1 MKDINGNTAGIR
13 RVLLEEMSTLYDY
26 KEEGFLSPELVERL
40 CAYTA
45 AIGREI
51 SVYIARDGHIADV
64 SVGDWSKVDTP
75 AMRLVRNT
83 SRLSG
88 VRCVHTHPNGNG
100 TLSDVDIGTLKS
112 FKLDAMAALGV
123 FEDGH
128 AGTLYVALIGEPKND
143 DFETPVFGPY
153 NPFRLPQD
161 ELLGLMREADLRL
174 KSVNTDTKKDR
185 PERAVLVGVVQGEY
199 DTLKELAALAE
210 TAGAQV
216 IATERQ
222 SRASADGATYVGKG
236 KAEELC
242 LMANASD
249 ADLFIFDDELTAVQ
263 LRNLEEIIGR
273 KVIDRTT
280 LILDIFASSAKTREG
295 RLQVE
300 LAQLKYRLP
309 RLIGMGQAMSRL
321 GGGIGTKGPGEKKLE
336 IDRRRIRRRIY
347 ELECEI
353 SELTKQRALRR
364 EQRKKNNVPVV
375 ALVGYTNAGKST
387 LLNAVSGSNV
397 LAEDKLFATL
407 DPVVRSVKL
416 ESGMEVLFTDTVG
429 FINKLPH
436 DLVDAFRSTL
446 EEVQHADMILHVI
459 DVSSAYYDAQIRIVE
474 DVLGELE
481 ALDKPRINV
490 YNKADAMTG
499 ERLDGRLYIS
509 ARTGAG
515 VPELLKVVERELGKS
530 DTTLELLVPY
540 DKYEAISLIRAKG
553 RILSETHEA
562 EGVRIVALAGGELAG
577 RINKLLKD

>member
-1 MKDINGNTAGIR
+1 
-13 RVLLEEMSTLYDY
+13 
-26 KEEGFLSPELVERL
+26 
-40 CAYTA
+40 
-45 AIGREI
+45 
-51 SVYIARDGHIADV
+51 
-64 SVGDWSKVDTP
+64 
-75 AMRLVRNT
+75 
-83 SRLSG
+83 
-88 VRCVHTHPNGNG
+88 
-100 TLSDVDIGTLKS
+100 
-112 FKLDAMAALGV
+112 
-123 FEDGH
+123 
-128 AGTLYVALIGEPKND
+128 
-143 DFETPVFGPY
+143 
-153 NPFRLPQD
+153 
-161 ELLGLMREADLRL
+161 
-174 KSVNTDTKKDR
+174 
-185 PERAVLVGVVQGEY
+185 
-199 DTLKELAALAE
+199 
-210 TAGAQV
+210 
-216 IATERQ
+216 
-222 SRASADGATYVGKG
+222 
-236 KAEELC
+236 
-242 LMANASD
+242 
-249 ADLFIFDDELTAVQ
+249 
-263 LRNLEEIIGR
+263 
-273 KVIDRTT
+273 
-280 LILDIFASSAKTREG
+280 
-295 RLQVE
+295 
-300 LAQLKYRLP
+300 
-309 RLIGMGQAMSRL
+309 MSRL